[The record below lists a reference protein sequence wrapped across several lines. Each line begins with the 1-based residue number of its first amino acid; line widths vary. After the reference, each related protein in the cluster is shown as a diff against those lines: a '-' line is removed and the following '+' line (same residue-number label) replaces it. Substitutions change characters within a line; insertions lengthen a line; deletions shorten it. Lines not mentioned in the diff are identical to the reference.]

1 MYEELFDG
9 YMGWA
14 YGTNDY
20 DIYAYVETNHHKV
33 YKTEK
38 RMGAL
43 GKMGLVA
50 TGVGVTL
57 IIDYLVE
64 KTEFTKRTGLEIK
77 KVTKPGYNELALVKR
92 F

>member
-1 MYEELFDG
+1 
-9 YMGWA
+9 
-14 YGTNDY
+14 
-20 DIYAYVETNHHKV
+20 
-33 YKTEK
+33 
-38 RMGAL
+38 MGAL